1 MIFHERTS
9 TGESLLSYLVAVL
22 PNWVTG
28 VTVHIAI
35 QQGHRTGGY
44 GDGNGVPSLLVNWL
58 KIDVVIYLIYFGGL
72 DMYILPN
79 PTRDHISISLRT
91 QISHDRRAAEAGEG
105 GCEPCRRLKGRL
117 DALHELPLLPLGCG
131 NHVAVKMVKNWK
143 TMKTIS
149 SNGGECRTN
158 HSWCTRFSRIYFI
171 ALQIASHL
179 YNYCRF
185 PPSGSGHL
193 FSSTNEEVIQS
204 PVGSNRFDF
213 EVVPIEHSWRT
224 ADCMFGREILVV
236 YGCFWLILIV
246 EGRWRK
252 GMSSVWQVFTG
263 RRWRAE
269 QFLLD
274 AILWLG
280 AAAHWEFGRSQPSV
294 NGWWLTCS
302 TLGVVWVRYIV
313 YVGMVHSKNPHL
325 HHLFPHVEQ
334 HNFVTMW

>member
-1 MIFHERTS
+1 
-9 TGESLLSYLVAVL
+9 
-22 PNWVTG
+22 
-28 VTVHIAI
+28 
-35 QQGHRTGGY
+35 
-44 GDGNGVPSLLVNWL
+44 
-58 KIDVVIYLIYFGGL
+58 
-72 DMYILPN
+72 MYTLPN

-143 TMKTIS
+143 TMKTMS

-179 YNYCRF
+179 YNYCRLT
-185 PPSGSGHL
+185 PSGSGHL

-204 PVGSNRFDF
+204 PAGSNRFDF

-236 YGCFWLILIV
+236 YGCVRDGEEKAWTQFDRYSLAEDDGQNSFYLMLFFGLV
-246 EGRWRK
+246 PRHTGSLVGRNQA
-252 GMSSVWQVFTG
+252 S
-263 RRWRAE
+263 
-269 QFLLD
+269 
-274 AILWLG
+274 
-280 AAAHWEFGRSQPSV
+280 
-294 NGWWLTCS
+294 
-302 TLGVVWVRYIV
+302 
-313 YVGMVHSKNPHL
+313 MVDG
-325 HHLFPHVEQ
+325 
-334 HNFVTMW
+334 